1 MKQTIDL
8 RLWFTTFELA
18 STTIGAA
25 DLPPGKVG
33 GSLHIPPWG
42 GGDPLALAPWRLI
55 WPEPSPPW
63 LIWYQA
69 GAAAGCLV
77 KCTFVYTLYRRQKH

>member
-1 MKQTIDL
+1 MICDYGSRLSRLL

-33 GSLHIPPWG
+33 GSLHIPPRG
-42 GGDPLALAPWRLI
+42 GVTP
-55 WPEPSPPW
+55 
-63 LIWYQA
+63 
-69 GAAAGCLV
+69 
-77 KCTFVYTLYRRQKH
+77 

>member
-25 DLPPGKVG
+25 DFPPGKVG
-33 GSLHIPPWG
+33 GSLHVPPRG
-42 GGDPLALAPWRLI
+42 GVTPLTLAPWRLT
-55 WPEPSPPW
+55 
-63 LIWYQA
+63 WYQA
-69 GAAAGCLV
+69 EAVAGCLV
-77 KCTFVYTLYRRQKH
+77 KCTFVYTLYRRKKH